1 MQAYHSGFIA
11 LRSNKHKF
19 LTNKICRPIII
30 LSCIIAQCGAE
41 RQQRDDSRKE
51 NMDNNNLDVLQKTML
66 FKGSSMEEL
75 QLASGLFQERLIK
88 SNTTIFTEKMP
99 AEALYIVKSGNVRIS
114 VMAGEGEEK
123 ALLLLGPGDFFGE
136 LALLQEGSRMVTA
149 RSETAVEL
157 LLITRKDFQALMDLD
172 PRTASRMLLT
182 ITTLLA
188 MRVKAYNA
196 QLKDMLLA

>member
-1 MQAYHSGFIA
+1 MVS
-11 LRSNKHKF
+11 
-19 LTNKICRPIII
+19 
-30 LSCIIAQCGAE
+30 E
-41 RQQRDDSRKE
+41 E
-51 NMDNNNLDVLQKTML
+51 NMDTNIDILQKTML
-66 FKGSSMEEL
+66 FKGSSMDEL

-99 AEALYIVKSGNVRIS
+99 TESLYIVKSGNVRIS
-114 VMAGEGEEK
+114 IMAGEGEEK
-123 ALLLLGPGDFFGE
+123 TLLQLGPGEFFGE

-157 LLITRKDFQALMDLD
+157 LLITRKDFQMLMDVD
-172 PRTASRMLLT
+172 PRTASRMLLA

-196 QLKDMLLA
+196 QLKDILFA